1 MFYLNNNKLTF
12 QKIQTKTILDLL
24 KKYDINKAPDR
35 FLKDG
40 ADMLSIRITEICN
53 ISIKLSHFPKNCKLA
68 KLKPLYKKGTK
79 TDPKNFKPIWLLPIV
94 SKIIKRV
101 IKDQIMNY
109 ILFRHQSV
117 FPKNYSTDNLFHIS

>member
-12 QKIQTKTILDLL
+12 QKIQTKTILNLL
-24 KKYDINKAPDR
+24 KKCDINKAPDR

-40 ADMLSIRITEICN
+40 ADILSIRITEICN

-109 ILFRHQSV
+109 TLFRHQSV